1 MRNSAVILGIGLLA
15 VLAVLTGA
23 VYIVDETQQVVVTQ
37 FGEPIGGPVK
47 QAGLYFKTPV
57 TQTANYFDKRIM
69 RWDGDP
75 NQIPTKDKKFI
86 WVDTTARW
94 HIVDPLKFMQSVGS
108 ETAAYAR
115 LDDIIDS
122 AVRDAVSN
130 FDLVE
135 TVRNTNRLADSNLI
149 TEAEDEIKIDVALE
163 RISVGREALTRD
175 ILKRASHIVPQY
187 GIELIDVR
195 IKRVNYVQEVR
206 QKVYERMISE
216 RKRAAEQY
224 RSEGQGKKA
233 EIEGQMTKELQ
244 EIESVAYRKA
254 QEVKGNADA
263 QVIKIYADAYNK
275 DPEFY
280 SFLKTLET
288 YRATVTPS
296 TTLILTTGSEYFE
309 YLSSIDPRPA
319 QP

>member
-1 MRNSAVILGIGLLA
+1 MLFRS
-15 VLAVLTGA
+15 
-23 VYIVDETQQVVVTQ
+23 
-37 FGEPIGGPVK
+37 

-195 IKRVNYVQEVR
+195 IKRVNYVQEVW
-206 QKVYERMISE
+206 QKVYER
-216 RKRAAEQY
+216 
-224 RSEGQGKKA
+224 
-233 EIEGQMTKELQ
+233 
-244 EIESVAYRKA
+244 
-254 QEVKGNADA
+254 
-263 QVIKIYADAYNK
+263 KIFPQKQHPPHHPNY
-275 DPEFY
+275 
-280 SFLKTLET
+280 
-288 YRATVTPS
+288 
-296 TTLILTTGSEYFE
+296 
-309 YLSSIDPRPA
+309 
-319 QP
+319 